1 MTQALHALIEALRDE
16 LQQYGEMLALL
27 DQEQEWVLARAADD
41 LLQTVASVSSQGS
54 QIQAARQRREESRR
68 RVALAFGLS
77 PDAPFTDLLPRLP
90 EDYRPLVAA
99 LVQENNE
106 LLVRVQHRARQNHL
120 LLSRSV
126 ELMQRFLSS
135 LFTAGQSTTYN
146 GSGSVVPGVMPARSL
161 YEAVV

>member
-1 MTQALHALIEALRDE
+1 MTQALNALIEALRDE

-68 RVALAFGLS
+68 RVALSFGLS
-77 PDAPFTDLLPRLP
+77 PDAPFAELLPRLP
-90 EDYRPLVAA
+90 EEYRPLVTA

-146 GSGSVVPGVMPARSL
+146 GSGSVVPSVMPARSL